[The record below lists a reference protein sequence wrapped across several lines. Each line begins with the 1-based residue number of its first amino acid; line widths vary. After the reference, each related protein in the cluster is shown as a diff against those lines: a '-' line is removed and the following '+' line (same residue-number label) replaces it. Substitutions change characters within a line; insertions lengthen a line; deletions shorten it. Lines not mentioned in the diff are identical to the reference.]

1 MSLLC
6 ALPFI
11 ASLLVSCPSPDAVIS
26 GYVEGEYVSIAP
38 IAAARILEVSVTR
51 GERVVKGAILAKLED
66 EDARLALSQA
76 EARLA
81 QARAEAE
88 RARLDLARTRELSQ
102 ANVAAQASL
111 DAAKATLDV
120 AEARVREADAALA
133 NARWLLS
140 ERTLI
145 AASSG
150 MVDDVLRHP
159 GDMAGPGSPVLSLL
173 PDGAVKIRLYAPQ
186 ALLPRLSERAELA
199 VNCDGC
205 PDGLKAMVSYVAK
218 EPEFTPP
225 VIYSVERRQK
235 LVYLI
240 EARPAQAT
248 PYLRPGVIV
257 DARIAP

>member
-11 ASLLVSCPSPDAVIS
+11 ASLLVSCPSPDAMIS

-88 RARLDLARTRELSQ
+88 RARLDLSRTRDLSQ
-102 ANVAAQASL
+102 ANVATQASL

-120 AEARVREADAALA
+120 AEARVREVDAALA

-145 AASSG
+145 AASGG

-199 VNCDGC
+199 INCDGC
-205 PDGLKAMVSYVAK
+205 PDGLKAIVSYVAK

-240 EARPAQAT
+240 EARPAQAN